1 MTNGVLEEYDDGTR
15 VSLSSYAGG
24 AAPGGSWS
32 TLTLIERAPDGTER
46 MRNYK
51 AEGDWFVPP
60 TVESENPQ
68 QEPSNWK
75 CAGCGEPEPFW
86 CDCPTDVGYKK
97 GCSQYVSKS
106 KYRIALGLSAY
117 PDKWEIQQAGIEALR
132 AERDDYRSQI
142 EDLLPAVNREA
153 VEQRKRAEDLES
165 TLKMVIQERDAT
177 FAHMLRRA
185 EKAEANSAKAVW
197 AFTSILSGHYK
208 GQDEI
213 EDFVRVVLQEL
224 TQND

>member
-1 MTNGVLEEYDDGTR
+1 
-15 VSLSSYAGG
+15 
-24 AAPGGSWS
+24 
-32 TLTLIERAPDGTER
+32 

-51 AEGDWFVPP
+51 ADGDWFVPP

-75 CAGCGEPEPFW
+75 CAGCDEPEPFW

-106 KYRIALGLSAY
+106 GYRVALGLSAY
-117 PDKWEIQQAGIEALR
+117 PDKWEIQQAEIRALR

-142 EDLLPAVNREA
+142 EELLPAVNREA
-153 VEQRKRAEDLES
+153 VEQRKRAEDLEA
-165 TLKMVIQERDAT
+165 TMKMVIQERDAT

-185 EKAEANSAKAVW
+185 EKAEAKLAKAVW
-197 AFTSILSGHYK
+197 ALTTILSGHYK

-213 EDFVRVVLQEL
+213 EDFARVVLQEL